1 MQNSR
6 SMGIRGCV
14 VAVVMVLLCITL
26 NTQATDLFDYGDWVE
41 LAKQDNDFEGHNVP
55 SHRYNHGCVWDAKR
69 NQMVIFM
76 GYFYD
81 HRNRRPTFCDDV
93 WAYSLEQSTWALLA
107 KAQGPSARYG
117 HVVAIDPPSDR
128 VIVHGGDIGRSNT
141 KADTSHL
148 ADAWVF
154 SLSSNTWTALSYN
167 TQGDQG
173 RLVLQHTY
181 NPRIHPS
188 SHTLALATTLLILKL
203 GILQHTRGTK
213 SAITSHRCST

>member
-1 MQNSR
+1 
-6 SMGIRGCV
+6 
-14 VAVVMVLLCITL
+14 
-26 NTQATDLFDYGDWVE
+26 
-41 LAKQDNDFEGHNVP
+41 
-55 SHRYNHGCVWDAKR
+55 
-69 NQMVIFM
+69 MVIFM

-173 RLVLQHTY
+173 APSPRSLHTGALLEHEETKYLVVHGGLGVSDTWVLNLETMQWKEHTQLSVA
-181 NPRIHPS
+181 PGERHGATMVVSPVD
-188 SHTLALATTLLILKL
+188 ATTGMQFHHVLTVPAANT
-203 GILQHTRGTK
+203 QTN
-213 SAITSHRCST
+213 STVVTGENN